1 MTSLTHP
8 IMLAPQDAA
17 AGWRVLPAFLPV
29 GDIGVLAVNSFLLKG
44 PEPVLVDTGLAAL
57 GATLID
63 ALAAEIDL
71 ADLRWIWLS
80 HTDADHIG
88 NLAAILGRAPQARVV
103 TNFLGAGKMM
113 MLGHDMTRVHVLD
126 AGQALALPDRVL
138 HPVRPPYYDAPETQ
152 GFVDSA
158 SRVLFAADAF
168 GALLPEPVE
177 SVDAVDAA
185 ALRDGLVAWSTIDAP
200 WLQVADRGRLGAAL
214 AAVDGLGASAIL
226 SGHLPHAGRD
236 TGRLTREVHA
246 AWVAGGA
253 SGIDPLAIE
262 AVAAALN

>member
-1 MTSLTHP
+1 MSTITQP
-8 IMLAPQDAA
+8 IMLAPRDAA
-17 AGWRVLPAFLPV
+17 GGWRVLPAFLPV
-29 GDIGVLAVNSFLLKG
+29 QGMGVLAVNSFLLKG
-44 PEPVLVDTGLAAL
+44 REPVLVDTGLAAL
-57 GATLID
+57 EDAVVD
-63 ALAAEIDL
+63 ALAAEIDP

-88 NLAAILGRAPQARVV
+88 NLARILSLAPQSRVV

-126 AGQALALPDRVL
+126 AGQTLQLPDRVL
-138 HPVRPPYYDAPETQ
+138 HPIRPPYYDAPETH
-152 GFVDSA
+152 GFIDGA

-177 SVDAVDAA
+177 SVDAVDAK

-200 WLQVADRGRLGAAL
+200 WLQGADRDRLGETL
-214 AAVDGLGASAIL
+214 AAVDRLAPAAIL
-226 SGHLPHAGRD
+226 SGHLPHAGHG

-246 AWVAGGA
+246 AWVSGGAGGL
-253 SGIDPLAIE
+253 DPIAIE
-262 AVAAALN
+262 AVTAALN